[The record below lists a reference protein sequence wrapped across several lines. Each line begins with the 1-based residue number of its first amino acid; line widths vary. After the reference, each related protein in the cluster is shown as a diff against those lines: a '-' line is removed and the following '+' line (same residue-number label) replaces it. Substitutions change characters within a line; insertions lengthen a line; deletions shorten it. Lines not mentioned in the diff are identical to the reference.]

1 MKVQDRYSQLDRLVH
16 RLAFSTIEVQ
26 KALADIEDWVYA
38 KCLSGITIDR
48 PVFLTALPRAGTTL
62 LLETL
67 SRLET
72 FVTHT
77 YRNMPFLLIPLLW
90 HTFSHRFRATDT
102 LVTRAHGDGM
112 TIGFDSPE
120 AFEEIVWR
128 AFWPDKYPADR
139 IVTWTA
145 ADEDPHEEF
154 EPFIT
159 NHVAKLIALRG
170 GHTPDAVR
178 YLSKNNANVSRIPK
192 ILQVFPD
199 AVILVPFRRP
209 LDHVASMVRQHRHF
223 QNVHAAEPF
232 TRRYMADVGHFEFGA
247 NLRPIDFDHWLS
259 QEDLNLTHT
268 ADFWLKYW
276 CAAYAHLLAAPSD
289 NVVLVSYDRLCAD
302 PTAVLR
308 CIGNAIG
315 LDHPTDL
322 LSATGQ
328 CRAPTDYDPDALN
341 VTRRQLDAASTLHQ
355 ELLARSVTERV
366 ALRHRLN
373 LSTKTPP
380 LYAQGTHASA

>member
-1 MKVQDRYSQLDRLVH
+1 MKFQDRYSQLDRLLH
-16 RLAFSTIEVQ
+16 RLAFSTIEIQ
-26 KALADIEDWVYA
+26 KALADIEDRVYA
-38 KCLSGITIDR
+38 KRFSGITIDR

-67 SRLET
+67 SRLKT

-90 HTFSHRFRATDT
+90 HTFSHRFRVPDT
-102 LVTRAHGDGM
+102 PVSRAHDDGM

-145 ADEDPHEEF
+145 ADEDTHEEF
-154 EPFIT
+154 APFIT
-159 NHVAKLIALRG
+159 NHVAKLIALR
-170 GHTPDAVR
+170 TDVNRNTVR

-192 ILQVFPD
+192 IIQVFPN

-209 LDHVASMVRQHRHF
+209 LDHVASTLHQHRHF
-223 QNVHAAEPF
+223 QNVHAAEPL
-232 TRRYMADVGHFEFGA
+232 TKRYMEDVGHFEFGA
-247 NLRPIDFDHWLS
+247 NLRPIDFDHWLT
-259 QEDLNLTHT
+259 QEELNLTHT

-276 CAAYAHLLAAPSD
+276 CAAYAHIVAAPSD

-315 LDHPTDL
+315 LDQPTDL
-322 LSATGQ
+322 LSTTGRF
-328 CRAPTDYDPDALN
+328 RAPTRYDADALN
-341 VTRRQLDAASTLHQ
+341 VNRHQLDAASTLHQ

-366 ALRHRLN
+366 AL
-373 LSTKTPP
+373 
-380 LYAQGTHASA
+380 